1 MGAPDTVTT
10 QLKLSKAAHE
20 HRVAMIA
27 EELDRT
33 PVATVRSRKLRR
45 EREQL
50 AESVAAWDFLIV
62 QSLRYRSKGGSDV
75 PEVR

>member
-10 QLKLSKAAHE
+10 QIKLNKAADE
-20 HRVAMIA
+20 HHIAMIT

-62 QSLRYRSKGGSDV
+62 QSLRYRSKNGGD
-75 PEVR
+75 